1 MHFDFVETYYNT
13 YYLYFYVNIYLENIY
28 LSLGMLYHSS
38 IILNNFIIL
47 FPLLRMLLIIL
58 FIIVPLGLCPVDDRY
73 QADELYVIR

>member
-13 YYLYFYVNIYLENIY
+13 YYLYFKYLSFENIY

-47 FPLLRMLLIIL
+47 FPSLRMLLIIL
-58 FIIVPLGLCPVDDRY
+58 FIIAPSGLCPVDDRY

>member
-13 YYLYFYVNIYLENIY
+13 YLYFYVNIYLENIY

-47 FPLLRMLLIIL
+47 FPSLRMLLIIL
-58 FIIVPLGLCPVDDRY
+58 FIIAPSGLCPVDDRY